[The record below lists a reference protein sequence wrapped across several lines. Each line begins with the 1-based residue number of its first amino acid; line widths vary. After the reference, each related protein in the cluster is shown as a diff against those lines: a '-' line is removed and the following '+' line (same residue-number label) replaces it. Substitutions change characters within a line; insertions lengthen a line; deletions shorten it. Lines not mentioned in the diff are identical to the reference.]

1 MNKMRIEK
9 GDWLV
14 VCDGRK
20 ALILENL
27 GDEMFP
33 NLHTRE
39 VHEQPNPST
48 AAQGSDAPGRLHSA
62 VGGSRSS
69 VEQTDWH
76 DEAERAFL
84 RGLAGRL
91 DAAVS
96 SGETK
101 ALTMVASPRALGMIR
116 ADYSE
121 TVRKGAPGG
130 GRQPPRSHGSRR
142 PDAGRAQP
150 SRRPRRR
157 RRDLRPAPRQPT
169 GTRRRRG
176 RTRPG
181 AARRPARPGRRQL
194 PCSSGPARPRPRPT
208 AGRPGG

>member
-1 MNKMRIEK
+1 MDKMRLDK
-9 GDWLV
+9 GGWLV

-39 VHEQPNPST
+39 VHEQPNPMTS
-48 AAQGSDAPGRLHSA
+48 AQGSDAPGRLHA
-62 VGGSRSS
+62 AAGGLRSS
-69 VEQTDWH
+69 AEQTDWH

-96 SGETK
+96 SGETT

-116 ADYSE
+116 RRLFGRHAQ
-121 TVRKGAPGG
+121 GAAGRGRQGPRQAAGLRDREAIAAVGRRQIEAPAEATPAPLSSRGAGG
-130 GRQPPRSHGSRR
+130 GP
-142 PDAGRAQP
+142 GRH
-150 SRRPRRR
+150 RRPRSGSNDWSTGRRKRR
-157 RRDLRPAPRQPT
+157 RY
-169 GTRRRRG
+169 RG
-176 RTRPG
+176 
-181 AARRPARPGRRQL
+181 
-194 PCSSGPARPRPRPT
+194 
-208 AGRPGG
+208 